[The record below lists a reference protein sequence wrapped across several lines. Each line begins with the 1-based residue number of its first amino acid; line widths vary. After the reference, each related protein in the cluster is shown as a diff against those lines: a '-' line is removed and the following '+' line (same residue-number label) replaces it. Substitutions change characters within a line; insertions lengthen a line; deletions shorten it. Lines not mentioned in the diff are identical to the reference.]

1 MMVEINL
8 LPHREARR
16 AADIRETV
24 AVLVLGLIV
33 VVGGVYFLGSN
44 ARSDL
49 ALAKTNVAQLQADI
63 ERYKPQQALIA
74 KFKTRK
80 QHLQDKLDV
89 IASLEKARNGPVRVL
104 DEISTAVPDRLWL
117 TEINT
122 TGTEIR
128 LKGKSLDTGVVADF
142 LRSLNGSPYFK
153 NVDLEKTEGGAL
165 VKGVRL
171 VNFELRAD
179 MTTPAAPKKD
189 ETEATEPSAPTDAK
203 AVTGK
208 KTAKTAEA
216 DSRNESGAKAS

>member
-16 AADIRETV
+16 AADIRESV
-24 AVLVLGLIV
+24 ATLVLGLIL
-33 VVGGVYFLGSN
+33 VVGGIYFLGSN
-44 ARSDL
+44 AHGDL
-49 ALAKTNVAQLQADI
+49 AKAKADVAQLEADI

-104 DEISTAVPDRLWL
+104 DEISTRVPERLWL

-122 TGTEIR
+122 KGTEIH

-142 LRSLNGSPYFK
+142 LRSLNDSPYFK
-153 NVDLEKTEGGAL
+153 NVDLEKTEGGEL

-171 VNFELRAD
+171 VNFVLRAD
-179 MTTPAAPKKD
+179 MITPAGPKAD
-189 ETEATEPSAPTDAK
+189 VDNAADVK
-203 AVTGK
+203 AVEGEKK

-216 DSRNESGAKAS
+216 GSRDESGAKAS

>member
-1 MMVEINL
+1 MMVEVNL

-16 AADIRETV
+16 AADIRETI
-24 AVLVLGLIV
+24 ALLGLGLVLVT
-33 VVGGVYFLGSN
+33 GGIYFLQSN
-44 ARSDL
+44 AKSDL
-49 ALAKTNVAQLQADI
+49 AVAKANVAQLQADI

-104 DEISTAVPDRLWL
+104 DEIATRVPNRLWL
-117 TEINT
+117 TEIST
-122 TGTEIR
+122 KGTEIR

-142 LRSLNGSPYFK
+142 LRSLNDSAYFK
-153 NVDLEKTEGGAL
+153 NVDLEKTEGGEV

-179 MTTPAAPKKD
+179 MTMPGADKVEKADGAGKAGKAANGR
-189 ETEATEPSAPTDAK
+189 K
-203 AVTGK
+203 A
-208 KTAKTAEA
+208 AKTAGT
-216 DSRNESGAKAS
+216 ESANASDVQAS

>member
-16 AADIRETV
+16 AADIRETI
-24 AVLVLGLIV
+24 ALLVLGLV
-33 VVGGVYFLGSN
+33 VLAGGGFFLGSS

-49 ALAKTNVAQLQADI
+49 EMARTNIAQLEADI

-89 IASLEKARNGPVRVL
+89 IDSLERARNGPVRVL
-104 DEISTAVPDRLWL
+104 DEISSRVPDRLWL
-117 TEINT
+117 TSIT
-122 TGTEIR
+122 TKGNEIR

-142 LRSLNGSPYFK
+142 LRSLNGSEYFK
-153 NVDLEKTEGGAL
+153 NVDLEKTEGGEL

-171 VNFELRAD
+171 VNFELKAD
-179 MTTPAAPKKD
+179 MTNPAAKSAKK
-189 ETEATEPSAPTDAK
+189 AK
-203 AVTGK
+203 AEK
-208 KTAKTAEA
+208 KS
-216 DSRNESGAKAS
+216 DQPKAQAS